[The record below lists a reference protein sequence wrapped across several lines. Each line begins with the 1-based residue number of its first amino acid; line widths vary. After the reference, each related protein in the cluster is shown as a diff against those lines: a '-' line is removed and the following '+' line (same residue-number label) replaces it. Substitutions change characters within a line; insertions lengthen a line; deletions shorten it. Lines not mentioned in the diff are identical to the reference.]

1 MSLKAPP
8 MLVTVMGGYAKGDVL
23 TPLAQRWIEA
33 LRLISVKIILV
44 FDQDHLDPLPDC
56 SQDID
61 NVEVIVER
69 HGAYDFGSYR
79 RGLAIAE
86 ERGWLNNASHVLL
99 CNDSMI
105 GPFWDLQQ
113 FVGPMLESGDQLW
126 GVSDSTMYRPHLQS
140 YFLLMRRDVF
150 IAPAIRDFFKGVI
163 PQPSRHDVIQSYELG
178 FSRLVCELGFTWH
191 AFLSSDQM
199 LDPRNGEL
207 MGNITAYPLCMLQK
221 GAPLIKVKALTD
233 PRSNYDG
240 LSRTC
245 IYLSLHYPELWKDI
259 WNSFELQ
266 ALWQSTLPVG
276 IILHQ
281 DDCPKLSARL
291 AWIQAHPHSNLK
303 AIVAVDEKAIELR
316 ARVVNE
322 FEDELD
328 DGLLSVLIVDDVSD
342 IRASMIKMIVGI
354 GTDWVVFSDSSLW
367 SQPGALQCQ
376 IRRLIEDPSHN
387 ILDGSPALWSQKYCL
402 TKQGL
407 RDIFP

>member
-1 MSLKAPP
+1 MSLKEPP
-8 MLVTVMGGYAKGDVL
+8 MLVTVMGGYAKGDIL
-23 TPLAQRWIEA
+23 TPLAQRWIKA

-56 SQDID
+56 CQDLD

-69 HGAYDFGSYR
+69 HGAYDFGSYH

-150 IAPAIRDFFKGVI
+150 MAPAIRDFFKGVI
-163 PQPSRHDVIQSYELG
+163 PQPSRHDVIQRYELG
-178 FSRLVCELGFTWH
+178 FSKLVCQLGFSWQ

-199 LDPRNGEL
+199 LDPRNGEP
-207 MGNITAYPLCMLQK
+207 MGNIAAYPLCMLQK

-245 IYLSLHYPELWKDI
+245 MYISLHYPELWKDI
-259 WNSFELQ
+259 RNSFELQ
-266 ALWQSTLPVG
+266 ALWQSTIPVG

-291 AWIQAHPHSNLK
+291 AWIQAHPHSSLK
-303 AIVAVDEKAIELR
+303 AIIAVDEKAIELR
-316 ARVVNE
+316 ARLMQE
-322 FEDELD
+322 FEDELE
-328 DGLLSVLIVDDVSD
+328 DGLLSILIVDDVAD
-342 IRASMIKMIVGI
+342 IRVNMIKMIVSI

-376 IRRLIEDPSHN
+376 IRRLIEDPSYKV
-387 ILDGSPALWSQKYCL
+387 LDGLPALWSQKYCL
-402 TKQGL
+402 TWQGL
-407 RDIFP
+407 LDIFA